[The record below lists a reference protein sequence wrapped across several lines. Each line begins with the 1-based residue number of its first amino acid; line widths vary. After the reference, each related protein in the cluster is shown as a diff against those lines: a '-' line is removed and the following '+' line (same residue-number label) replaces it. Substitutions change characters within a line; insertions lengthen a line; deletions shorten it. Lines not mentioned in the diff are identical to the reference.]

1 MIEKIF
7 EQVKDKWNQTTEQ
20 GIKDFIEIPAL
31 SPDFDKKW
39 EENGVLLKAV
49 EFAKDWVEKQD
60 IKGLSTKIV
69 QEEGFPPCLYVEI
82 EASEGNT
89 AKESVFLYG
98 HLDKQPP
105 NLGWDEDKGPWK
117 PVVQDGKLYGRG
129 AADDGYSF
137 FCSLSAVKAL
147 QELNISHPRCVG
159 LFETCEES
167 GSAHYETYLKHVEE
181 QLGAIGLVVAL
192 DSSCGDYD
200 RLWIT
205 NSLRGMIGGAIKV
218 EVLKEGVHSGEASGI
233 VPSSFMILRS
243 LLDRVE
249 DSKTGKVIGI
259 PFHTVLTSDIL
270 KQSKKIAKILGDKA
284 WEQFP
289 WAGETSPLCD
299 EPMECILRRNWEP
312 ALTVTG
318 ADGISSVENGGN
330 VLRPWTK
337 IKIGMRL
344 PPNVEA
350 SLASQAFKDVVTAH
364 PPFNAKVDYEPVV
377 MSNGWVAKE
386 PKKWLKKSFKKAS
399 KSLWGNDFCYL
410 GMGASIPLLNVFSRE
425 WPSAEFVVAG
435 VLGPK
440 SNAHGP
446 NEFLH
451 IDYAQK
457 LTASVAY
464 IIAKMAKAEE

>member
-7 EQVKDKWNQTTEQ
+7 EQVKDEWDRTTEQ
-20 GIKDFIEIPAL
+20 AIKDFVQIPAL

-39 EENGVLLKAV
+39 EENGILLKAV
-49 EFAKDWVEKQD
+49 EFAKDWAEKQE
-60 IKGLSTKIV
+60 IKGLTTKIV

-82 EASEGNT
+82 AAGEGYET
-89 AKESVFLYG
+89 QDSVFLYG

-105 NLGWDEDKGPWK
+105 NHGWDEDKGPWQ
-117 PVVQDGKLYGRG
+117 PVVKDGKLYGRG

-137 FCSLSAVKAL
+137 FCSLAAVKAL
-147 QELNISHPRCVG
+147 QALNIPHPRCVG

-167 GSAHYETYLKHVEE
+167 GSAHYETYLKHLEK
-181 QLGAIGLVVAL
+181 QLGEIGLVVAL

-200 RLWIT
+200 RLWVT

-233 VPSSFMILRS
+233 VPSSFMIIRN

-259 PFHTVLTSDIL
+259 PFHTVLTHEVL
-270 KQSKKIAKILGDKA
+270 KQSKKIAKILGDRV

-289 WAGETSPLCD
+289 WAGETTPLNE
-299 EPMECILRRNWEP
+299 EPMECIIRRNWEP
-312 ALTVTG
+312 ALTITG
-318 ADGISSVENGGN
+318 VDGVPSVENGGN
-330 VLRPWTK
+330 VLRPWTR

-350 SLASQAFKDVVTAH
+350 SLASQAFKDIITER
-364 PPFNAKVDYEPVV
+364 PPFNAQVDYEPVV
-377 MSNGWVAKE
+377 VSNGWVAKE
-386 PKKWLKKSFKKAS
+386 PAKWLKKSFKKAS

-410 GMGASIPLLNVFSRE
+410 GMGASIPLLNIFSKE
-425 WPSAEFVVAG
+425 WPNAQFLVAG

-464 IIAKMAKAEE
+464 IIAKMAKAKE

>member
-7 EQVKDKWNQTTEQ
+7 EQVKVVWECETEKA
-20 GIKDFIEIPAL
+20 IKDFVKIPAL

-39 EENGVLLKAV
+39 EENGVLLKTV
-49 EFAKDWVEKQD
+49 EFAKNWVEQQE
-60 IKGLSTKIV
+60 IKGLTTQVI
-69 QEEGFPPCLYVEI
+69 QEEGFSPCLYVEVA
-82 EASEGNT
+82 ASEESKADG
-89 AKESVFLYG
+89 SVFLYG

-105 NLGWDEDKGPWK
+105 NHGWDEDKGPWN
-117 PVVQDGKLYGRG
+117 PVVQDGKLFGRG

-137 FCSLSAVKAL
+137 FCSFGAIKAL
-147 QELNISHPRCVG
+147 QDLNLPHPRCVG

-167 GSAHYETYLKHVEE
+167 GSVHYETYLEHCKEKIGGV
-181 QLGAIGLVVAL
+181 GLVVAL
-192 DSSCGDYD
+192 DSSCGDYE

-205 NSLRGMIGGAIKV
+205 KSLRGMIGGAVKV
-218 EVLKEGVHSGEASGI
+218 EVLTEGVHSGEASGI

-243 LLDRVE
+243 LMDRVE

-259 PFHTVLTSDIL
+259 PFQTVITRDIL
-270 KQSKKIAKILGDKA
+270 KQCKKVSKILGNKV
-284 WEQFP
+284 WEQCP
-289 WAGETSPLCD
+289 WAEQTVPLTKD
-299 EPMECILRRNWEP
+299 PMECVLRRNWEP

-318 ADGISSVENGGN
+318 ADGIPSVENGGN
-330 VLRPWTK
+330 VMRPWTK

-344 PPNVEA
+344 PPDVEA
-350 SLASQAFKDVVTAH
+350 SLASTAFRDIITRH
-364 PPFNAKVDYEPVV
+364 PPFNAKVEYEAVV
-377 MSNGWVAKE
+377 ASNGWVAKE
-386 PKKWLKKSFKKAS
+386 PEKWMKKAFKKAS
-399 KSLWGNDFCYL
+399 TALWGNDFCYL
-410 GMGASIPLLNVFSRE
+410 GMGASIPLLNVFSKE
-425 WPSAEFVVAG
+425 WPKAEFVVAG

-464 IIAKMAKAEE
+464 IIAKMAKAKK